1 MILEF
6 YSIILEINLIPVR
19 TESKQE
25 SLQNSLM
32 TYMGE
37 SASEND
43 LREAF
48 CRDIDAYSFEFDSP
62 GLKSLPPA
70 SYPAPAPGP
79 VTPGYR

>member
-1 MILEF
+1 M
-6 YSIILEINLIPVR
+6 S
-19 TESKQE
+19 
-25 SLQNSLM
+25 
-32 TYMGE
+32 YMGE

-62 GLKSLPPA
+62 GPAPQPLPPVRQVP
-70 SYPAPAPGP
+70 SGP